1 MDRRHSAPSGSR
13 RLSSVKLDFNTLG
26 RYLSPR
32 VSPVVK
38 ANKSA
43 PAVMNKKT
51 PRNIY
56 KYSLV
61 PSPHVSPPRKP
72 YHNSLIPTPLAPL
85 KSPRKSPQKQEQL
98 VLPVKAPASPKKP
111 TNISPA
117 KPKTPLV
124 IPSVKPKTK
133 LSFFSRNRI
142 HPVAASPV
150 VAASPAVAPVVHIVP
165 NKSLEL
171 PDKLV
176 AIYYVGLIYETIRRL
191 AKEIREIVE
200 GVSKLTYIQ
209 PPIFNIEAVGKLEEL
224 IKDIERDT
232 HIYPRKLKE
241 PLDIK
246 QSFLFARYL
255 IKKPTNKDEF
265 LKYMIEIMR
274 YQKDKKLNYL
284 EKKNAE
290 ILETLKKRGASQEQI
305 NKIKIN
311 KFRKYETERRK
322 LDKKRDDYIASI
334 EYPYQDRKMF
344 KKTVDTQN
352 RDLPELTLKDI
363 QYISHKEFEE
373 KLQSLNDTMNEF
385 LGIVNNI
392 LSADVE
398 PSRTGVSGFTGG
410 YILFAKI
417 RYNSDDKEYTPLVYR
432 YIDANRKNFLNVLEY
447 FNRSYEYFTYIEKR
461 IADRYASE
469 YKNVVMPP
477 KPVELH
483 PEYNS
488 KAIRNA
494 IVSHPTHPTY
504 RDIDTTYT
512 TAAIS
517 RALLTFRNIEN
528 RIAVIKDCD
537 RNLDNMKDIVD
548 TTHKEIDYIYHS
560 V

>member
-1 MDRRHSAPSGSR
+1 MDRRHSAPSGSSGTR
-13 RLSSVKLDFNTLG
+13 RLSSVKLDFNPLG
-26 RYLSPR
+26 RYSSPS

-51 PRNIY
+51 PRNITY
-56 KYSLV
+56 HISPL
-61 PSPHVSPPRKP
+61 PSPRVSPRKP
-72 YHNSLIPTPLAPL
+72 YHNSLIPTPLAP
-85 KSPRKSPQKQEQL
+85 RKSPQKQEQL
-98 VLPVKAPASPKKP
+98 VLPLKAPVSPKKP

-124 IPSVKPKTK
+124 IPTVEPKTK
-133 LSFFSRNRI
+133 FSFLSRNRI

-150 VAASPAVAPVVHIVP
+150 VAPVVHIVP

-191 AKEIREIVE
+191 ANGIKEIVE

-209 PPIFNIEAVGKLEEL
+209 PPIFNIEAVDKLENL

-232 HIYPRKLKE
+232 HIYPTKLKE

-265 LKYMIEIMR
+265 LKYMVEILR
-274 YQKDKKLNYL
+274 YQKDKKLIYI

-290 ILETLKKRGASQEQI
+290 ILETLKNRGASREQI
-305 NKIKIN
+305 VKMQ
-311 KFRKYETERRK
+311 RKNFIEYETERLK
-322 LDKKRDDYIASI
+322 LNKKRDDYIASI
-334 EYPYQDRKMF
+334 EYPYQDRKML
-344 KKTVDTQN
+344 KKTLDTQN
-352 RDLPELTLKDI
+352 KDLPELTLKDI
-363 QYISHKEFEE
+363 QYISHKEFEK

-410 YILFAKI
+410 YILFAKY
-417 RYNSDDKEYTPLVYR
+417 RYNRDDKEYTPLVYR
-432 YIDANRKNFLNVLEY
+432 YIDAYRKNFLNVLEY
-447 FNRSYEYFTYIEKR
+447 FNRSYEYFKYIEKR

-488 KAIRNA
+488 KAIRDA

-517 RALLTFRNIEN
+517 RALLTFRNIKN
-528 RIAVIKDCD
+528 KTAVIKDYD
-537 RNLDNMKDIVD
+537 RNLDNMKDIVA